1 MLLAHALGFT
11 QSDLIR
17 NPGQQID
24 TTIYERLL
32 VRRIGHEPVALIVG
46 RREFWSMEFMVSP
59 ASIIP
64 RPDSETLIE
73 AAVAAFGDR
82 RQPTKII
89 DLGTGTG
96 CLLLALLQE
105 FPTAFGIGVDL
116 APDAAALA
124 KANATRLGLRSRSAF
139 LVGDWTEAISGSF
152 DLVISNPPYIP
163 GPEVATLMP
172 EVAHYEPRLALDGGP
187 DGYDAHRTILS
198 DLNRLLEPNGIA
210 ILELGRGQANYVSY
224 LAREAGF
231 QASFRMD
238 LAEIPRAIVL
248 NRPSY

>member
-1 MLLAHALGFT
+1 VLLAHALGFT

-139 LVGDWTEAISGSF
+139 LVGDWSEAISGSF

>member
-1 MLLAHALGFT
+1 VLLAHALGFT

-124 KANATRLGLRSRSAF
+124 KANATQLGLRSRSAF

-248 NRPSY
+248 NRPNY

>member
-1 MLLAHALGFT
+1 VLLAHALGFT

-124 KANATRLGLRSRSAF
+124 KANASRLGLRSRSAF
-139 LVGDWTEAISGSF
+139 LVGDWTEAFSGSF

>member
-1 MLLAHALGFT
+1 VLLAHALGFT

-248 NRPSY
+248 NRPNY

>member
-124 KANATRLGLRSRSAF
+124 KANASRLGLRSRSAF
-139 LVGDWTEAISGSF
+139 LVGDWTEAFSGSF

>member
-1 MLLAHALGFT
+1 VLLAHALGFT

-139 LVGDWTEAISGSF
+139 LVGDWSEAISGSF

-248 NRPSY
+248 NRPSR

>member
-1 MLLAHALGFT
+1 VLLAHALGFT

-105 FPTAFGIGVDL
+105 FPIAFGIGVDL

-124 KANATRLGLRSRSAF
+124 KANASRLGLRSRSAF
-139 LVGDWTEAISGSF
+139 LVGDWTEAFSGSF

-210 ILELGRGQANYVSY
+210 ILELGRGQANYVSD

-248 NRPSY
+248 NRPSR

>member
-1 MLLAHALGFT
+1 VLLAHALGFT

>member
-64 RPDSETLIE
+64 RPESETLIE

-124 KANATRLGLRSRSAF
+124 KANATQLGLRSRSAF

-187 DGYDAHRTILS
+187 DGYEAHRTILS

>member
-124 KANATRLGLRSRSAF
+124 KANATQLGLRSRSAF
-139 LVGDWTEAISGSF
+139 LVGDWTEAFSGSF

-248 NRPSY
+248 NRPNY

>member
-1 MLLAHALGFT
+1 VLLAHALGFT

-124 KANATRLGLRSRSAF
+124 KANASRLGLRSRSAF
-139 LVGDWTEAISGSF
+139 LVGDWTEAFSGSF

-163 GPEVATLMP
+163 GPEVAALMP

-187 DGYDAHRTILS
+187 DGYEAHRTILS
-198 DLNRLLEPNGIA
+198 GLNRLLEPNGIA
-210 ILELGRGQANYVSY
+210 ILELGRGQANYVSD

-248 NRPSY
+248 NRPSR